1 MANRNNN
8 GNTTVGASADSLNQ
22 LEPWLAVP
30 DTFSAIMDGA
40 DDTDLFIYEIRQL
53 ASLAR
58 DQCNM
63 VDGSDTIGTLIRSA
77 LRYVDD
83 MEKNNQRLQET
94 VREHASKLKAAG
106 TPQIRGAA

>member
-1 MANRNNN
+1 MK
-8 GNTTVGASADSLNQ
+8 TTKTPTALD
-22 LEPWLAVP
+22 PWLSVP

-40 DDTDLFIYEIRQL
+40 DDMDLAIYEVREL
-53 ASLAR
+53 TRLAR
-58 DQCNM
+58 EQCNI
-63 VDGSDTIGTLIRSA
+63 VKGSDSIATLIRSA

-106 TPQIRGAA
+106 TPQIGGAA